1 MNYYIVGAVV
11 VTLAV
16 LVGMIVAI
24 VTYDDNPVRL
34 SPVMPEEDE
43 PAEEDAQNKKF
54 DIFSSVRASVAEENW
69 DEFVNIIRAMPD
81 GNKIS
86 DGEIKLFWND
96 LRAGKI

>member
-1 MNYYIVGAVV
+1 MNYYYVAGAIA
-11 VTLAV
+11 LAV

-24 VTYDDNPVRL
+24 VTYDENPVRL
-34 SPVMPEEDE
+34 SPVMPKEDE

-96 LRAGKI
+96 LRAGNI